1 MDDTE
6 HQIDLEELIAAAKAK
21 DDEPQEE
28 AQQGDEPGGVAI
40 TSITLSREAQ
50 EALERLG
57 ADAQEVFDK
66 VNEAARQC

>member
-1 MDDTE
+1 MDNTE

-28 AQQGDEPGGVAI
+28 QEGEPGGVDI
-40 TSITLSREAQ
+40 TNISLSREAQ